1 MGISLPQ
8 EIVSKIDI
16 ERGDVP
22 RSRFVLRILQQFYCP
37 PVKKYVAANMPT
49 TTISKQAPK
58 ENEHEE
64 VGKND

>member
-16 ERGDVP
+16 ERGDIP
-22 RSRFVLRILQQFYCP
+22 RSRFILRILQQFYCP
-37 PVKKYVAANMPT
+37 PVKKNVTANMA

-58 ENEHEE
+58 EN
-64 VGKND
+64 